1 MGLGDW
7 DFANWWWW
15 KPILDPLFGLIWLI
29 VLAGI
34 GVAIYAFIGSRT
46 KMSDYRAVLMESDAP
61 APRKSSDE
69 KELAGFMDAYFPE
82 VSERE
87 ILRMQEILDEVLST
101 DIHPEM
107 MAEIERREIPVHLVD
122 LPAPAMVKEVGG
134 WPLAVWIPA
143 TQSIEIYAAPMKM
156 HCGGDAD
163 AYRGYMGNL
172 LLHEMG
178 HALGLGETKLK
189 DFGV

>member
-7 DFANWWWW
+7 DFVNWWWW
-15 KPILDPLFGLIWLI
+15 KPILDPIFGLIWLVI
-29 VLAGI
+29 LAGI
-34 GVAIYAFIGSRT
+34 GAAIYAVIGSRT
-46 KMSDYRAVLMESDAP
+46 KMSDYRAVLMESEVP
-61 APRKSSDE
+61 APQETADE
-69 KELAGFMDAYFPE
+69 KELADFMVSYFPE
-82 VSERE
+82 VSEDE
-87 ILRMQEILDEVLST
+87 ILWMQEVLADVLSK

-107 MAEIERREIPVHLVD
+107 MAELERRKIPVHLVD
-122 LPAPAMVKEVGG
+122 LPSPAMVKEVGG

-143 TQSIEIYAAPMKM
+143 TESIEIYAAPMKL
-156 HCGGDAD
+156 HCGEDAE
-163 AYRGYMGNL
+163 ACRGYMGNL